1 MEKVDLS
8 KKTVMYI
15 DNGVFVDMAVR
26 LAEKFGKVYYYCEWK
41 DSFPKMNKAYIGY
54 GLENIE
60 TTLTIW
66 DKIDEIDLFVFPDI
80 YYSDLQN
87 YLVSIGKRVWGM
99 RGAEELENDRVY
111 CKELMSDIGLPVGKY
126 EVIKG
131 IDNLR
136 KYLKSNDDV
145 FVKVSTWRG
154 NFETFGSKN
163 YKRVE
168 PKLDEIE
175 YNLGA
180 FKHILEFVVEKAL
193 NDRVEIGSDMF
204 VIDGQYPSKILAGIE
219 IKDKSY
225 LAMFKDYKDVPKE
238 VTTFNKEIQ
247 PYLKEYGSRGFFST
261 EIRVGKDKK
270 PYMTDFCSRNGSPP
284 NELYQAMWD
293 NLAEIVWYGSE
304 GILVDPTSKY
314 KFGAEVI
321 LHSSWAD
328 KNWQPI
334 TFPKEIRPYVKLR
347 NACKIK
353 NEYYVIPQAIG
364 LPEIGAVIGF
374 GNTKEEAIEHA
385 KENARQVDGYYIECY
400 EDSLDS
406 AEEELKKTQDLGI
419 ELF

>member
-1 MEKVDLS
+1 
-8 KKTVMYI
+8 
-15 DNGVFVDMAVR
+15 
-26 LAEKFGKVYYYCEWK
+26 
-41 DSFPKMNKAYIGY
+41 
-54 GLENIE
+54 
-60 TTLTIW
+60 
-66 DKIDEIDLFVFPDI
+66 
-80 YYSDLQN
+80 
-87 YLVSIGKRVWGM
+87 
-99 RGAEELENDRVY
+99 
-111 CKELMSDIGLPVGKY
+111 
-126 EVIKG
+126 
-131 IDNLR
+131 
-136 KYLKSNDDV
+136 
-145 FVKVSTWRG
+145 
-154 NFETFGSKN
+154 
-163 YKRVE
+163 
-168 PKLDEIE
+168 
-175 YNLGA
+175 
-180 FKHILEFVVEKAL
+180 
-193 NDRVEIGSDMF
+193 MF
-204 VIDGQYPSKILAGIE
+204 VIDGKYPSKILAGIE

-238 VTTFNKEIQ
+238 VTEFNTYIQ
-247 PYLKEYGSRGFFST
+247 PHLKDYGSRGFFST

-293 NLAEIVWYGSE
+293 NLAEIVWYGAD
-304 GILVDPTSKY
+304 GILVDPKSKY

-334 TFPKEIRPYVKLR
+334 TFPKEIRQYVKLR

-406 AEEELKKTQDLGI
+406 AEEELKKTEDLGI
-419 ELF
+419 NLF